1 MAAFPPSFIHVV
13 TIIALALSCL
23 PAIAQG
29 MKGRPIEYSEPP
41 NTEENPI
48 LNPKQSRLGSLE
60 SELNRP
66 FESINPGRSLDGVLL
81 NAPLPTPAPVNRNP
95 SNKRLDWMYRSA
107 EDLMSA
113 DSVETKYQRP
123 QLTPDGRDLNKMR
136 PMERAYYEALY
147 ARNGGQATNE
157 LGFSTFTAE
166 AGAGQPELSGLPSG
180 LRDAVQR
187 TMQNTRGFSS
197 TSSDDATDFSSFN
210 SGSGFPGRPS
220 PAELRR
226 AQDFMNIYNFSGTPS
241 ASEPQGYTTIR
252 SSPYVN
258 SSFYDLAK
266 PQLSTPPP
274 SAVSSSRSPQI
285 GNFAP
290 VAPVAPVSPGAAYTP
305 APQPARSSTPS
316 SPFMNVTRGGIQ

>member
-1 MAAFPPSFIHVV
+1 MAAFPPSFTRVV
-13 TIIALALSCL
+13 AVTALALSCL
-23 PAIAQG
+23 PVIAQG
-29 MKGRPIEYSEPP
+29 MKGRPIEYSEPR
-41 NTEENPI
+41 NAEENSM
-48 LNPKQSRLGSLE
+48 LSPKQSRLGSLE

-107 EDLMSA
+107 EDLMSV
-113 DSVETKYQRP
+113 DSVETKYKRP

-136 PMERAYYEALY
+136 PMERAYYEALD
-147 ARNGGQATNE
+147 ARNGVQATNQ
-157 LGFSTFTAE
+157 LGFSTFTTE
-166 AGAGQPELSGLPSG
+166 ASAGQPELSGLPSG

-197 TSSDDATDFSSFN
+197 PGTEDATDFATFN

-226 AQDFMNIYNFSGTPS
+226 AQDFMNIYNASGTPS
-241 ASEPQGYTTIR
+241 ASKSQSYTTIR

-266 PQLSTPPP
+266 PQPATPPP
-274 SAVSSSRSPQI
+274 AAVSSSPQF
-285 GNFAP
+285 GSFAP
-290 VAPVAPVSPGAAYTP
+290 VAPVAPISPGAAYTP
-305 APQPARSSTPS
+305 APQPARSSPPS